1 MKYLVVGDTHFKVD
15 NVEESEHFHL
25 QVYRYLLDNKVDC
38 IILLGDLLHTHEKLF
53 TFALNLAVKF
63 ITMCSSFAHTY
74 CLVGNHDA
82 TSNTI
87 YCSTNHWMNVLKNQT
102 NVTVVDK
109 PTPVML
115 GSHGPLVLAC
125 PYVSDGR
132 FVESLNEFAPGWQ
145 QANLIFAHQLFDG
158 AKMGAIVSQGV
169 EEWKLEWPQ
178 VISGHLHD
186 RQQPQANLYYTGSS
200 QQLAFTEKEDK
211 SLALVS
217 VSQSDSTAKWTS
229 KWTEVFLDIKHR
241 KIIHA
246 TVSELSTLVI
256 PVSSDTTYKIVIQD
270 DDASI
275 KAFKKTERYKELEN
289 RAGVKSVQFKVDK
302 CGTVGVSAANP
313 MDTPPTTDFV
323 TQLMNNLNQLHGDDA
338 YLESYVKSIVLNR
351 KEIDCSDKDVLLLHG
366 GT

>member
-63 ITMCSSFAHTY
+63 ISMCSTFAHTY

-87 YCSTNHWMNVLKNQT
+87 YCSSNHWMNVLKNQA

-109 PTPVML
+109 PTPVL
-115 GSHGPLVLAC
+115 FEVGGPLVLAC

-145 QANLIFAHQLFDG
+145 QAKLIFAHQLFDG

-217 VSQSDSTAKWTS
+217 TNTDDGTV

-246 TVSELSTLVI
+246 TVSELSALVI

-302 CGTVGVSAANP
+302 GGSSGSSGSSGAVAITGTVGAAS
-313 MDTPPTTDFV
+313 DFV
-323 TQLMNNLNQLHGDDA
+323 TQLMNNLKQLYGDDA
-338 YLESYVKSIVLNR
+338 YLESYVKSMVLNR
-351 KEIDCSDKDVLLLHG
+351 KEMDCSDKDVLLLP
-366 GT
+366 

>member
-115 GSHGPLVLAC
+115 GPLGPLVLAC

-217 VSQSDSTAKWTS
+217 TNTDDGTV

-246 TVSELSTLVI
+246 TVSELFALVI

-275 KAFKKTERYKELEN
+275 KAFKKTERYKELES
-289 RAGVKSVQFKVDK
+289 RPGVKSVQFKVDK
-302 CGTVGVSAANP
+302 GPGSTSIGTSSVDVA
-313 MDTPPTTDFV
+313 TTDFV
-323 TQLMNNLNQLHGDDA
+323 TQLMNNLKQLYGDDA
-338 YLESYVKSIVLNR
+338 YLESYVKSMVLNR
-351 KEIDCSDKDVLLLHG
+351 KEMDCSDKDVLLLP
-366 GT
+366 